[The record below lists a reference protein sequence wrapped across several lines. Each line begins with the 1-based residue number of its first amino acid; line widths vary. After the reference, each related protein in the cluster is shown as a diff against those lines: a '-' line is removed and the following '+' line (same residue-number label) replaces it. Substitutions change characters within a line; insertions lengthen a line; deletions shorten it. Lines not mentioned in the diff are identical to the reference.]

1 MKCLKCLERE
11 RVPLSKAYT
20 EYGCKRTGC
29 AFCPYAFSKKDVS
42 ERLEILFK
50 NEPKMYKYAMATM
63 KDVYIA
69 QNIELPFDSDY
80 EFERKQKWLT
90 TYDKQRYEM
99 ILKYRPEKAKKYK
112 IEHKQTTLF

>member
-1 MKCLKCLERE
+1 
-11 RVPLSKAYT
+11 
-20 EYGCKRTGC
+20 
-29 AFCPYAFSKKDVS
+29 
-42 ERLEILFK
+42 
-50 NEPKMYKYAMATM
+50 MYKYAMATM

-69 QNIELPFDSDY
+69 QNIELPFASDY

-112 IEHKQTTLF
+112 IENKQTTLF